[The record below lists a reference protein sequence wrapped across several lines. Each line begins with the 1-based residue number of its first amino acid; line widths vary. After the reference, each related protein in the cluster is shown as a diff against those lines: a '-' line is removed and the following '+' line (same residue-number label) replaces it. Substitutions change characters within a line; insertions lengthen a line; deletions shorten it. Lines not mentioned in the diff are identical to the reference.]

1 LVKNTLNSTETWFLK
16 TDPMKTLVV
25 SSNFPIEKNDV
36 SSIFV
41 YNEAHMLAQNEV
53 KICVLRMPLKNFFS
67 ATAHNTTGGTP
78 QVAVYETKLNFA
90 DMLSPFKTMV
100 CLDIHNTL
108 HPKDVAGVTF
118 YASNIEKIARKNKVD
133 LLHAHFAFIEG
144 FASVIAKKHLKIP
157 LILTLHG
164 NDIVAIP
171 AIKYGIRLQKR
182 FDKIVNYTLKNA
194 DKVVVA
200 SKFMQEQ
207 AILAGCP
214 PEKLV
219 LIPHGIDTEKFNQ
232 NTAGSYVHQKMGAGK
247 RPVIF
252 SARCHKS
259 QYGLEYLIKAASIV
273 VKIRPDAVFII
284 GGNGP
289 LKHAHEELAK
299 KLGLKNNVFF
309 PGEIPP
315 DSIPNYYGL
324 CDIFVIPSIT
334 ESFGMVTIEAMACG
348 KPVIGTNV
356 GGIPEIIRD
365 GVNGFLVPPRS
376 PEDLAEKILFLLK
389 NPALMEKMG
398 NTNAVEAKEK
408 YDLQVKAKKIMQ
420 LYNETLSQH
429 NFE

>member
-1 LVKNTLNSTETWFLK
+1 
-16 TDPMKTLVV
+16 MKTLVV
-25 SSNFPIEKNDV
+25 SSNFPVDKNDV

-41 YNEAHMLAQNEV
+41 YNEAQMLAQNQV

-100 CLDIHNTL
+100 YLDIHNTL
-108 HPKDVAGVTF
+108 HPKDIAGVTF

-133 LLHAHFAFIEG
+133 LLHAHFAFVEG

-164 NDIVAIP
+164 NDIVAVP

-182 FDKIVNYTLKNA
+182 FDKVVNYTLKNA

-200 SKFMQEQ
+200 SRFLWKQ

-219 LIPHGIDTEKFNQ
+219 LIPHGIDTGKFNQ
-232 NTAGSYVHQKMGAGK
+232 NTAGSYIHQIMSGN

-252 SARCHKS
+252 SARSHKP

-273 VKIRPDAVFII
+273 IKNRPDSIFLI
-284 GGNGP
+284 GGTGP
-289 LKHAHEELAK
+289 LKRAHERLAED
-299 KLGLKNNVFF
+299 LGLKNNLFLL
-309 PGEIPP
+309 GEIPP
-315 DSIPNYYGL
+315 ETMPNYYGL

-348 KPVIGTNV
+348 KPVIGSNV

-376 PEDLAEKILFLLK
+376 QEGLAEKILFLLE
-389 NPALMEKMG
+389 NPDLMEKMG

-408 YDLQVKAKKIMQ
+408 YDLQVKAKKILQ

-429 NFE
+429 NLLT